1 MAKRMQT
8 PEDLDQN
15 DVDVEEDEDMDTSKG
30 RFHGEDDDDEMK
42 SENLDDEDTDKG
54 TRGARLM
61 QGQQS
66 QGNQAGTQSGGD
78 KSRQTNPKKK

>member
-15 DVDVEEDEDMDTSKG
+15 DVDVDEDEDTDTKG
-30 RFHGEDDDDEMK
+30 RFLGEDDDDEMT
-42 SENLDDEDTDKG
+42 SENVDDEDTDKG
-54 TRGARLM
+54 KMGARST
-61 QGQQS
+61 QAHQS
-66 QGNQAGTQSGGD
+66 QGNQAGTQSGGN